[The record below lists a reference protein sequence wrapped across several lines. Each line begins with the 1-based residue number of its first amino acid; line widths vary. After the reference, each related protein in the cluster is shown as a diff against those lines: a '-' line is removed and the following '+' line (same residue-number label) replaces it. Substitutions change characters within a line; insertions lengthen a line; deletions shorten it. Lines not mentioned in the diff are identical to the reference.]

1 LHRTK
6 SLRRIALAALVA
18 GSVAIV
24 PAAQSRAIGYTQ
36 TFHGLTPARL
46 LDTRAGQSTV
56 DGQYLGAGPVGPASI
71 TDLQV
76 LSRGGVPGVGVG
88 SVALNVTVTNPTA
101 ASYITVYATGAA
113 QPTAS
118 NLNVTTGQTV
128 ANMVIVAVGSQG
140 KIRLYNNGGKADLIV
155 DVLGWFPTG
164 TAYTGL
170 TPARLLETR
179 AGLPTIDGQ
188 FQTGAPVVG
197 GATLDLVVGGRG
209 GVPASGAGSVALNV
223 TVAGATS
230 NGFVTVY
237 PTGQPQPTAS
247 NLNFA
252 PAQVVPNMVI
262 VPLGSGGKVS
272 LYNSS
277 GSTDLVVDVLGWFPT
292 GPAYTGLTPARLLE
306 TRTAHTTIDGL
317 SNGGGPVGP
326 AAQLDLVIAGRG
338 GVPATGAGA
347 VALNVTATNPT
358 TATYI
363 TAWPAGATRPT
374 ASNLNLGP
382 GQTVP
387 NMVMVKLGTG
397 GKISLYNNGGSTDLI
412 VDVLGWFPLD
422 SVPPATSLISV
433 AAVTPPGSDI
443 SRNPSVSADGRFVA
457 FVSFAPNIVAGD
469 LNTKSD
475 VFVRDRQT
483 GITELVSVSSA
494 GVQGNLN
501 SGSPSISADGRYV
514 AFQSVSNTLVSHDL
528 GGKSDIFVRDRQT
541 HTTTIVSQPLAGPLD
556 ADGDST
562 DPEISADGK
571 FVVFTSDAS
580 NLGSD
585 PGPTYSDIF
594 LRGLDVPTLTAISVP
609 VGAVP
614 SNGSS
619 TQPAISSDGSRI
631 AFTSAANN
639 LIASDTN
646 GKTDIFVRNR
656 PSSSTFRASVK
667 EGGGEAT
674 GGDSSAPS
682 ISGDGNRVAF
692 QSAAIDLTPFDSN
705 GKLDIFVRVVDGQ
718 QTFRLSLGVEL
729 SLSNGDSL
737 TPAISNDGQY
747 VAFASD
753 ANNLVAGDLNG
764 KRDIFVW
771 GLGDGKMFRASVAS
785 DNTESNGDSHNAAQ
799 SANGRYIAFDS
810 TATNLGPDA
819 NAISDVFVRDV
830 GLI

>member
-1 LHRTK
+1 M
-6 SLRRIALAALVA
+6 SFRRIALIALVA
-18 GSVAIV
+18 GSVAV
-24 PAAQSRAIGYTQ
+24 ASAAESKAIGFTQ

-56 DGQYLGAGPVGPASI
+56 DGQYLGGGPVGPASI

-101 ASYITVYATGAA
+101 TSYITAYATGAP

-118 NLNVTTGQTV
+118 NLNVVAGQTV

-164 TAYTGL
+164 SAYTGL

-179 AGLPTIDGQ
+179 PGFPTIDGQ
-188 FQTGAPVVG
+188 SQTGAPVAG
-197 GATLDLVVGGRG
+197 GATLDLLVAGRG
-209 GVPASGAGSVALNV
+209 GVPASGVGSVALNV
-223 TVAGATS
+223 TVAGAKS
-230 NGFVTVY
+230 SGFVTVF

-247 NLNFA
+247 NLNFT
-252 PAQVVPNMVI
+252 PGQVVPNMVI
-262 VPLGSGGKVS
+262 VALGTGGKIS

-292 GPAYTGLTPARLLE
+292 GPAYTGLTPARVLE
-306 TRTAHTTIDGL
+306 TRAAHSTIDGQF
-317 SNGGGPVGP
+317 NGGGPVGQ
-326 AAQLDLVIAGRG
+326 AGQLDLLLVGRG

-358 TATYI
+358 TSTYV
-363 TAWPAGATRPT
+363 TAWPTGAARPT

-387 NMVMVKLGTG
+387 NMVIVKLGTG

-422 SVPPATSLISV
+422 VVSPVTSLTSV
-433 AAVTPPGSDI
+433 AAVTPPGNGS

-457 FVSFAPNIVAGD
+457 FVSSASNITAGD
-469 LNTKSD
+469 LNTRDD
-475 VFVRDRQT
+475 VFVRDRQAGT
-483 GITELVSVSSA
+483 TELVSVSSA
-494 GVQGNLN
+494 GVQGNFN
-501 SGSPSISADGRYV
+501 STNPSISADGRYV
-514 AFQSVSNTLVSHDL
+514 AFQSNANNLVANDANN
-528 GGKSDIFVRDRQT
+528 KSDIFVRDRQAQ
-541 HTTTIVSQPLAGPLD
+541 TTIIASHPLVGVVGG
-556 ADGDST
+556 DGDST

-571 FVVFTSDAS
+571 FVAFTSDAT

-585 PGPTYSDIF
+585 PGPFSDIF
-594 LRGLDVPTLTAISVP
+594 LRGLDVASLSAISVP
-609 VGAVP
+609 VAAVP
-614 SNGSS
+614 SNGAS
-619 TQPAISSDGSRI
+619 TQPTISSDGSRI
-631 AFTSAANN
+631 AFTSAASN
-639 LIASDTN
+639 LIATDAN

-656 PSSSTFRASVK
+656 PSSTTFRASVK
-667 EGGGEAT
+667 EGGGEAN

-692 QSAAIDLTPFDSN
+692 QSAAVDLTPFDTN
-705 GKLDIFVRVVDGQ
+705 GKVDVFVRVVDGQ
-718 QTFRLSLGVEL
+718 QTFRLSLGLEL
-729 SLSNGDSL
+729 TPANGDSL
-737 TPAISNDGQY
+737 SPAISNDGQY

-771 GLGDGKMFRASVAS
+771 GLGDGKMFRASVAG
-785 DNTESNGDSHNAAQ
+785 DGTESNGDSHNAAQ

-810 TATNLGPDA
+810 TATNLGADGGPV
-819 NAISDVFVRDV
+819 SDVFTRDI